1 MVAPV
6 NADKGRMP
14 ASLLKITAAVLVGW
28 AGYEGFSAVPY
39 VPTKGDRPTIGNGAT
54 HYEDGRPV
62 TMADPP
68 ITRERAAELTLN
80 LLEKQYAVCTRKA
93 LGETLVHQ
101 VEFELG
107 VDFAGQ
113 YGCAAWANSQ
123 MVRRMRQGD
132 YYGACQA
139 YISYRFITDDKP
151 GPGWVQ
157 YKPGRWKYDCATPG
171 NKVCRGVWTR
181 QLDRYMACMA
191 VQ

>member
-1 MVAPV
+1 MKHRVP
-6 NADKGRMP
+6 ADT
-14 ASLLKITAAVLVGW
+14 LKLTAAILSAW
-28 AGYEGFSAVPY
+28 AGYEGLSLVPY
-39 VPTKGDRPTIGNGAT
+39 VPVAGDVPTIGRGAT
-54 HYEDGRPV
+54 HYEDGTRV

-68 ITRERAAELTLN
+68 ITRARADALALN

-93 LGETLVHQ
+93 LGETLVHL
-101 VEFELG
+101 VEFERA

-113 YGCAAWANSQ
+113 FGCTAFANSQ

-171 NKVCRGVWTR
+171 NKVCRGVWAR